1 MTLRGK
7 TMNVSDTS
15 IEINKFYY
23 HSYNSVFTRK
33 GIRERISYPVYKKQ
47 IYKMSDDYYVKKRMK
62 RKLDRIRRIRHESLL
77 VERNERYRK
86 YYNRHK

>member
-15 IEINKFYY
+15 LEINKFYY

-33 GIRERISYPVYKKQ
+33 GIRERISYPVYKTN
-47 IYKMSDDYYVKKRMK
+47 I
-62 RKLDRIRRIRHESLL
+62 
-77 VERNERYRK
+77 
-86 YYNRHK
+86 

>member
-1 MTLRGK
+1 
-7 TMNVSDTS
+7 
-15 IEINKFYY
+15 
-23 HSYNSVFTRK
+23 
-33 GIRERISYPVYKKQ
+33 
-47 IYKMSDDYYVKKRMK
+47 MSDDYYVKKRMK